1 MTKRMA
7 ESVMPTSGQGRLD
20 DNIVSVFND
29 VGALTRVLLQNRHIE
44 RNGWNQYVVISTIV
58 ATSSVPVVE
67 LAY

>member
-7 ESVMPTSGQGRLD
+7 ESVMPTSGQGQLD

-44 RNGWNQYVVISTIV
+44 RNGWNEYVVISTIV

>member
-7 ESVMPTSGQGRLD
+7 EDILPTRGQGGLD

-58 ATSSVPVVE
+58 VD
-67 LAY
+67 